1 MSDTTIPTLL
11 IIVEFIVILVLS
23 VISSERRNS
32 MEELEFQ
39 LKNTQSVYN
48 DYAEKLNTLQMDYDD
63 LQKRCNWLEDAL
75 EGAEKECLR
84 LRKIN
89 LQNKYKNK

>member
-1 MSDTTIPTLL
+1 MSDTTVPVVL
-11 IIVEFIVILVLS
+11 IVLEFVIILVLS
-23 VISSERRNS
+23 VISSERRNTI
-32 MEELEFQ
+32 EELEFE
-39 LKNTQSVYN
+39 LKNTQSVYE
-48 DYAEKLNTLQMDYDD
+48 DYAEKLYHLQMDYDD
-63 LQKRCNWLEDAL
+63 LQKRCNRLEDAL

>member
-23 VISSERRNS
+23 VISSERRNTV
-32 MEELEFQ
+32 EELEFQ
-39 LKNTQSVYN
+39 LKNTQSVYE

-84 LRKIN
+84 LRKVN